1 MRLDLIPELT
11 WGFILGLSFGFNFVS
26 DLILYLTFV
35 ISSGMR
41 LGLGHGLKELS

>member
-26 DLILYLTFV
+26 DLILYLTSV
-35 ISSGMR
+35 ISSGFR